1 MSPEYVTFEDKSAYG
16 VFWIEHLTRLDVAL
30 NFQGP
35 VSEREI
41 TRPLV

>member
-1 MSPEYVTFEDKSAYG
+1 MSPEYVTFEDRSAYG
-16 VFWIEHLTRLDVAL
+16 VFQIEHLKKLDVAL

-41 TRPLV
+41 TRPLI